1 MPVKALYPGTF
12 DPPTNGHVD
21 LIQRGS
27 KLFDHLTVAI
37 LVNPVKNPLF
47 TVEERVE
54 MLEEVT
60 GPLGNVSVATFDG
73 LMVEFAR
80 KVGAAAVLRGIR
92 AISDYEHEF
101 QMALMNRRL
110 APDVETVFLAAG
122 GTLLV
127 CELADG
133 EGSFQLWRRHQRAGA
148 AERGEEAAR
157 ADQERRVTEWRPRA
171 RRPQAELCAQSEI
184 CQDGRDMTVTAPAK
198 VFADR
203 IGRIEVS
210 ATMAVAAEAAKLR
223 AQGANLVDFGAGEPH
238 FATPRHIKDAAIA
251 AIEAN
256 FTRYTVVPG
265 IPDVRKAI
273 VERHACDFG
282 SDYTIDEAVFTSG
295 GKLALFNTIQVL
307 VDHGDEVILPVPYW
321 VSFKDIIQY
330 AGGTVVFLE
339 TSEAESFRITADAI
353 EQAITPRTKAII
365 LNSPSN
371 PAGSVVSAGDL
382 ERIVHL
388 AHDRGIFLLLDECY
402 VYLNY
407 AGKPVSGGSFTWA
420 KEHIVILGSLSKT
433 YSMTG
438 WRAGYALAAKPVAAN
453 LSKLQ
458 SQSTSNATSFVQKAA
473 IAALSGSQECVAEFR
488 AEFIELRD
496 YMLAALKKIPGVTCT
511 KPEGAFYVY
520 PNISAYLG
528 KGGIRTATELATRL
542 LHEGH
547 VVTVP
552 GEAFGT
558 AEHVRI
564 SYPVTREN
572 IDEGTR
578 RMGEFLTGLK

>member
-1 MPVKALYPGTF
+1 
-12 DPPTNGHVD
+12 
-21 LIQRGS
+21 
-27 KLFDHLTVAI
+27 
-37 LVNPVKNPLF
+37 
-47 TVEERVE
+47 
-54 MLEEVT
+54 
-60 GPLGNVSVATFDG
+60 
-73 LMVEFAR
+73 
-80 KVGAAAVLRGIR
+80 
-92 AISDYEHEF
+92 
-101 QMALMNRRL
+101 
-110 APDVETVFLAAG
+110 
-122 GTLLV
+122 
-127 CELADG
+127 
-133 EGSFQLWRRHQRAGA
+133 
-148 AERGEEAAR
+148 
-157 ADQERRVTEWRPRA
+157 
-171 RRPQAELCAQSEI
+171 
-184 CQDGRDMTVTAPAK
+184 MTVLTPSQ
-198 VFADR
+198 VFAGR

-238 FATPRHIKDAAIA
+238 FPTPRHIKDAAIA
-251 AIEAN
+251 AIDAN
-256 FTRYTVVPG
+256 FSHYTVVPG

-273 VERHACDFG
+273 VDRHAADFG
-282 SDYTIDEAVFTSG
+282 SDYGLEEAVFTTG
-295 GKLALFNTIQVL
+295 GKLALFNAIQVL

-339 TSEAESFRITADAI
+339 TQEAENFRITADAI
-353 EQAITPRTKAII
+353 EKAVTPRTKAII

-371 PAGSVVSAGDL
+371 PAGSVVSAEDL
-382 ERIVHL
+382 ERIVRV
-388 AHDRGIFLLLDECY
+388 AHERGIFLLLDECY

-433 YSMTG
+433 YAMTG
-438 WRAGYALAAKPVAAN
+438 WRAGFALASKAVTAN

-473 IAALSGSQECVAEFR
+473 VAALTSSQECVTEFR

-496 YMLAALKKIPGVTCT
+496 YMLAKVTAIPGVTCT

-520 PNISAYLG
+520 PNMSAYIG

-542 LHEGH
+542 LHEAH

-558 AEHVRI
+558 AEHIRI
-564 SYPVTREN
+564 SYPVTRQN

-578 RMGEFLTGLK
+578 RMGEFLTGLA

>member
-1 MPVKALYPGTF
+1 
-12 DPPTNGHVD
+12 
-21 LIQRGS
+21 
-27 KLFDHLTVAI
+27 
-37 LVNPVKNPLF
+37 
-47 TVEERVE
+47 
-54 MLEEVT
+54 
-60 GPLGNVSVATFDG
+60 
-73 LMVEFAR
+73 
-80 KVGAAAVLRGIR
+80 
-92 AISDYEHEF
+92 
-101 QMALMNRRL
+101 
-110 APDVETVFLAAG
+110 
-122 GTLLV
+122 
-127 CELADG
+127 
-133 EGSFQLWRRHQRAGA
+133 
-148 AERGEEAAR
+148 
-157 ADQERRVTEWRPRA
+157 
-171 RRPQAELCAQSEI
+171 
-184 CQDGRDMTVTAPAK
+184 MTVLSPAK

-223 AQGANLVDFGAGEPH
+223 AQGINLVDFGAGEPH
-238 FATPRHIKDAAIA
+238 FNTPRHIKEAASA

-282 SDYTIDEAVFTSG
+282 SDYALDEAIFTTG
-295 GKLALFNTIQVL
+295 EKHALFNAVQIL

-330 AGGTVVFLE
+330 AGGKVVFLE

-353 EQAITPRTKAII
+353 EKAITPRTKAII

-371 PAGSVVSAGDL
+371 PAGSVVSAEDL

-407 AGKPVSGGSFTWA
+407 EGKPVSAGSFTWA
-420 KEHIVILGSLSKT
+420 KEHMVVLGSLSKT
-433 YSMTG
+433 YAMTG
-438 WRAGYALAAKPVAAN
+438 WRAGFALAPKAIIAN

-458 SQSTSNATSFVQKAA
+458 SQQTSNATSIVQKAA
-473 IAALSGSQECVAEFR
+473 IAALSGSQECVCEFR

-496 YMLAALKKIPGVTCT
+496 YMLAKLLQISGVTCT

-520 PNISAYLG
+520 PNISAFLG
-528 KGGIRTATELATRL
+528 KGGIKSATELATRL
-542 LHEGH
+542 LHEAH

-558 AEHVRI
+558 AEHIRI
-564 SYPVTREN
+564 SYPVTKQN
-572 IDEGTR
+572 IDEGVR
-578 RMGEFLTGLK
+578 RMAEFLTALA

>member
-1 MPVKALYPGTF
+1 
-12 DPPTNGHVD
+12 
-21 LIQRGS
+21 
-27 KLFDHLTVAI
+27 
-37 LVNPVKNPLF
+37 
-47 TVEERVE
+47 
-54 MLEEVT
+54 
-60 GPLGNVSVATFDG
+60 
-73 LMVEFAR
+73 
-80 KVGAAAVLRGIR
+80 
-92 AISDYEHEF
+92 
-101 QMALMNRRL
+101 
-110 APDVETVFLAAG
+110 
-122 GTLLV
+122 
-127 CELADG
+127 
-133 EGSFQLWRRHQRAGA
+133 
-148 AERGEEAAR
+148 
-157 ADQERRVTEWRPRA
+157 
-171 RRPQAELCAQSEI
+171 
-184 CQDGRDMTVTAPAK
+184 MTVSTASP

-238 FATPRHIKDAAIA
+238 FPTPRHIKDAAIS

-265 IPDVRKAI
+265 VPDLRKAI

-282 SDYTIDEAVFTSG
+282 SDYSVEEAIFTTG
-295 GKLALFNTIQVL
+295 GKQALFNAIQIL
-307 VDHGDEVILPVPYW
+307 VDHGDEVILPVPFW

-330 AGGTVVFLE
+330 AGGKVSYLE
-339 TSEAESFRITADAI
+339 TREAENFRITADRI
-353 EQAITPRTKAII
+353 EAAITPRTKAII

-371 PAGSVVSAGDL
+371 PAGSVVSPEDL

-388 AHDRGIFLLLDECY
+388 AHERGIFLLLDECY

-420 KEHIVILGSLSKT
+420 KEHLVILGSLSKT

-438 WRAGYALAAKPVAAN
+438 WRAGYALASKPVVAN

-473 IAALSGSQECVAEFR
+473 IAAVAGPQQCVNEFR
-488 AEFIELRD
+488 TEFIELRD
-496 YMLAALKKIPGVTCT
+496 HMLARLAEIPGVTCT
-511 KPEGAFYVY
+511 KPQGAFYVY
-520 PNISAYLG
+520 PNIGAFLG
-528 KGGIRTATELATRL
+528 RGGVKTATELATRL
-542 LHEGH
+542 LHEAH

-558 AEHVRI
+558 AEHIRL
-564 SYPVTREN
+564 SYPVTKQS

-578 RMGEFLTGLK
+578 RIKEFLATLA